1 MKIETFVAGHWQPR
15 YQYKSFEPTPIN
27 TGWHW
32 EEPRLNTQLEQATR
46 RLGELNAFS
55 LMVPDVDLFIKM
67 HITKEA
73 QTSSKI
79 EGTQTQLDEALLP
92 EEQILPEKRDDWRE
106 VQNYIQA
113 MNEAVAN
120 LEHLPLS
127 NRLLKETHRRLL
139 SGVRGKEKLP
149 GEFRN
154 SQNWIGGSNLSNAA
168 FIPPHQDG
176 VPALM
181 GDLESF
187 WHNEEI
193 NVPHLIRIGISHY
206 QFETIHP
213 FLNGNGRI
221 GRLLIPLYLIGH
233 GLLEKPAFYISDFF
247 ERHRTSY
254 YDALMA
260 VRQRNDLLHW
270 LLFFLSGVEET
281 ARRGCEVFRAIMEL
295 REEMQ
300 RHVLALGRRAPM
312 AEQLLKEFY
321 SAPILGIK
329 DVVQRL
335 ATSPATAAKLLQ
347 EFERRD
353 MVREF
358 TGRQRDRLYVMHRY
372 LQLF

>member
-67 HITKEA
+67 HIAKEA

-106 VQNYIQA
+106 VQNYIHA

-120 LEHLPLS
+120 LERLPLS
-127 NRLLKETHRRLL
+127 NRLLKETHRSLL

-154 SQNWIGGSNLSNAA
+154 SQNWIGGSNLSDAA

-213 FLNGNGRI
+213 FLDGNGRI
-221 GRLLIPLYLIGH
+221 GRLLIPLYLISH

-247 ERHRTSY
+247 ERHRNSY

-281 ARRGCEVFRAIMEL
+281 ARRGCEVFRAIMKL

-321 SAPILGIK
+321 SAPILSIK